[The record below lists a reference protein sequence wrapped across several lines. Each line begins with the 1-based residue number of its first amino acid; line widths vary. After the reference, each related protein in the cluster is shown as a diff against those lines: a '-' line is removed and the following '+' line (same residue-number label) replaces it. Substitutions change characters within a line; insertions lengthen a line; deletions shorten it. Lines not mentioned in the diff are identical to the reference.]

1 LAYNSSSGND
11 IYAKR
16 ELLNYL
22 TTLYAINLIRSGS
35 TGMTKLLSEL
45 GQKNFAEK
53 LIQRIFF
60 LTHQKKALSQ
70 RVLRKEYT
78 QDKGLNAN
86 QISENYLDF
95 YSYNDSF
102 NEFKTPKKKQT
113 ERAFQ
118 EEEAKVFVIINSFGG
133 SVGNGITVHDALQF
147 IKAGSL
153 TLALG
158 VAASAASLALAVNVM

>member
-16 ELLNYL
+16 ELFLLFNNALRNKSNTFGFYWNDK
-22 TTLYAINLIRSGS
+22 IIKRIRS
-35 TGMTKLLSEL
+35 
-45 GQKNFAEK
+45 KNFAEK

-86 QISENYLDF
+86 LSENYF

-102 NEFKTPKKKQT
+102 NEFKTPKRNKQSEHSKK
-113 ERAFQ
+113 
-118 EEEAKVFVIINSFGG
+118 KPKKS
-133 SVGNGITVHDALQF
+133 LLL
-147 IKAGSL
+147 L
-153 TLALG
+153 TLL
-158 VAASAASLALAVNVM
+158 VVL

>member
-1 LAYNSSSGND
+1 LRKLRFKNLNTLAYNSSSGND

-22 TTLYAINLIRSGS
+22 TTLYAINLIHVRVS
-35 TGMTKLLSEL
+35 GMTKLLSEL

-102 NEFKTPKKKQT
+102 NEFKTPKKKT
-113 ERAFQ
+113 NRASIPRRRSQ
-118 EEEAKVFVIINSFGG
+118 SFCY
-133 SVGNGITVHDALQF
+133 
-147 IKAGSL
+147 
-153 TLALG
+153 
-158 VAASAASLALAVNVM
+158 

>member
-16 ELLNYL
+16 ELFLLFNNALRNKSNTFGFYWNDK
-22 TTLYAINLIRSGS
+22 IIKRIRS
-35 TGMTKLLSEL
+35 
-45 GQKNFAEK
+45 KNFAEK

-86 QISENYLDF
+86 QISEII
-95 YSYNDSF
+95 SIRYNDSF
-102 NEFKTPKKKQT
+102 NEFKTPKRNKQSEHSKK
-113 ERAFQ
+113 
-118 EEEAKVFVIINSFGG
+118 KKPKKS
-133 SVGNGITVHDALQF
+133 LLL
-147 IKAGSL
+147 L
-153 TLALG
+153 TLL
-158 VAASAASLALAVNVM
+158 VVL